1 MGPNDNLPEMIAYIN
16 GTPLGK
22 MTSAL
27 LELTS
32 DIEPI
37 SPKVLGFDLANGS
50 DFTASFK
57 LSHMSRKSFVSNL
70 IKLGYS
76 KKEAKKIAWSVH
88 KEGHCYA
95 STYAIYTIGR
105 FGLN

>member
-1 MGPNDNLPEMIAYIN
+1 MEPNDNLPEMIAYIN

-57 LSHMSRKSFVSNL
+57 LPHMSRKSFISKL
-70 IKLGYS
+70 MTLGYS
-76 KKEAKKIAWSVH
+76 KKEAKKIAWGVH
-88 KEGHCYA
+88 KEKHCYA
-95 STYAIYTIGR
+95 STYAIYAIGKC
-105 FGLN
+105 GLN